1 MYPVDCKEE
10 KRVILITQDLFL
22 VKIAVGKNG
31 KRGPRGSPVSLL
43 NSLLGL
49 DLDTDSSL

>member
-1 MYPVDCKEE
+1 MYAVDCKEE

-43 NSLLGL
+43 KSLLGL
-49 DLDTDSSL
+49 DSDTDSNL